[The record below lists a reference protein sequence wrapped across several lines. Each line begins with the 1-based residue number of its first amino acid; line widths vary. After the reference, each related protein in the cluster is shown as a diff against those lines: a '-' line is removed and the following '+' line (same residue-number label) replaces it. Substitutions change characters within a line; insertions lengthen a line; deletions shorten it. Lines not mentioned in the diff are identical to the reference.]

1 MAKINNDTIAGFI
14 MLAYSLIH
22 IFYLTPDQVEMHQSN
37 TVLAMS
43 PRLFCYITA
52 GTLGVLSAVL
62 ITMSFSPK
70 SQKAAADAK
79 TSILGA
85 AHAGPFLHR
94 HSLRLCGHGERAR
107 LFCQHYPGDD
117 RAFVLFR
124 SEELERHFA
133 VSSGRS
139 RVSLFVFCQSS
150 KSGHARWPLILIN
163 TIPIQENHH
172 GQFYSR
178 L

>member
-79 TSILGA
+79 TPSWEPLMRG
-85 AHAGPFLHR
+85 
-94 HSLRLCGHGERAR
+94 
-107 LFCQHYPGDD
+107 LFCTAIACAYVAMASVLGF
-117 RAFVLFR
+117 FVSTTLAMIVLLFYFGVKNWKGI
-124 SEELERHFA
+124 L
-133 VSSGRS
+133 
-139 RVSLFVFCQSS
+139 LFLVVVLGFLYLFFV
-150 KSGHARWPLILIN
+150 KALKVVMPDGLL
-163 TIPIQENHH
+163 
-172 GQFYSR
+172 F
-178 L
+178 